1 MVTLDNTCRSFLAPY
16 KDEKGNYKFY
26 GRFNQGV
33 ITLNLFDVALS
44 SNGDIDKFWQLME
57 ERTELCHKAL
67 LYRHKRLEGTL
78 SDVAPILWQDGAFAR
93 LEQHEPIDKLLHG
106 GYSSISLGYAGLY
119 ECVKFI
125 KNESHIGTKNGHD
138 FGIEV
143 MKFLDEI
150 DEVAGLIGAVN
161 TIDFKNLKGYN
172 TDGIGA
178 VRAIEEVTSIKN
190 KNVVVAGA
198 GGASRA
204 ISFYLAKYGAESM
217 AILNRNVEKAQGLAA
232 DVSQSGLIGEVKA
245 DSISEIRNYLKDAD
259 ILVDTTPIGM
269 HPNISD
275 EPIAF
280 AEDMDED
287 LVVFDAVY
295 NPNET
300 VLLKEAIKAGANP
313 VYGIKMLLYQG
324 AESIKIWT
332 GRDAP
337 VDVMEKALKDT
348 LNLE

>member
-1 MVTLDNTCRSFLAPY
+1 MKIKGSTNIVGLIGHPVEHSFSPPMHNAAF
-16 KDEKGNYKFY
+16 DELGMDYAY
-26 GRFNQGV
+26 V
-33 ITLNLFDVALS
+33 AFDVNPTNLQTAIEGAKSL
-44 SNGDIDKFWQLME
+44 NIKGFNATIP
-57 ERTELCHKAL
+57 HK
-67 LYRHKRLEGTL
+67 
-78 SDVAPILWQDGAFAR
+78 
-93 LEQHEPIDKLLHG
+93 
-106 GYSSISLGYAGLY
+106 
-119 ECVKFI
+119 
-125 KNESHIGTKNGHD
+125 
-138 FGIEV
+138 IEV
-143 MKFLDEI
+143 MKFLNEI

-324 AESIKIWT
+324 AESFKIWT

>member
-1 MVTLDNTCRSFLAPY
+1 MKIKGSTNIVGLIGHPVEHSFSPPMHNAAF
-16 KDEKGNYKFY
+16 DELGMDYAY
-26 GRFNQGV
+26 V
-33 ITLNLFDVALS
+33 AFDVNPADLQTAIEGAKS
-44 SNGDIDKFWQLME
+44 LNIKGFNVTIP
-57 ERTELCHKAL
+57 HK
-67 LYRHKRLEGTL
+67 
-78 SDVAPILWQDGAFAR
+78 
-93 LEQHEPIDKLLHG
+93 
-106 GYSSISLGYAGLY
+106 
-119 ECVKFI
+119 
-125 KNESHIGTKNGHD
+125 
-138 FGIEV
+138 IEV
-143 MKFLDEI
+143 MKFLNEI

-204 ISFYLAKYGAESM
+204 ISFYIAKYGAESM

-245 DSISEIRNYLKDAD
+245 DSISEISNYLKDAD

-324 AESIKIWT
+324 AESFKIWT